1 MIMVKI
7 KWDEEGMLFVLGL
20 VSIVIGISRQFSNI
34 LELFFK
40 TDLIPIVEI
49 FVDMFVIFMGVMCL
63 LMGYKMYN
71 E

>member
-1 MIMVKI
+1 MVKI